1 MSILPV
7 QSDYDFHITDI
18 VHVTE
23 RQSAPS
29 WRLDRLSNP
38 DYFIVA
44 YCVDGK
50 AFYAFDNK
58 ELHAVKGDLLF
69 FPQGLVRS
77 AAVDPDEPWS
87 FHSVAFRIRFA
98 DEASRAALE
107 GLDNLVRTPQ
117 HFKLLPLFAE
127 LNRVWSGKRIGHLI
141 RCRSILMEILYE
153 IIKAQNLLKHGSAH
167 SAAIEKAVSHV
178 LAHYDRPV
186 SIEELAHL
194 SGLSSSHFRLM
205 FKRITGMTSVQFQHY
220 IRINKAK
227 DLLLSGECNVTEA
240 AMAVGF
246 QDIYYFSRLFKKM
259 TGVSPSGFIRS

>member
-1 MSILPV
+1 
-7 QSDYDFHITDI
+7 
-18 VHVTE
+18 
-23 RQSAPS
+23 
-29 WRLDRLSNP
+29 
-38 DYFIVA
+38 
-44 YCVDGK
+44 
-50 AFYAFDNK
+50 
-58 ELHAVKGDLLF
+58 
-69 FPQGLVRS
+69 
-77 AAVDPDEPWS
+77 
-87 FHSVAFRIRFA
+87 
-98 DEASRAALE
+98 
-107 GLDNLVRTPQ
+107 
-117 HFKLLPLFAE
+117 
-127 LNRVWSGKRIGHLI
+127 
-141 RCRSILMEILYE
+141 MEILYE